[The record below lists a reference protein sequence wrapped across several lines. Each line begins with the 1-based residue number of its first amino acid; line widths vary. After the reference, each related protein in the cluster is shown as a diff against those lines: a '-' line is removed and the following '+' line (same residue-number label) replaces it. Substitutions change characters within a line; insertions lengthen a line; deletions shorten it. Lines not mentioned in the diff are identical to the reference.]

1 MRWRNANEH
10 KKAFVEQTALEYFQQ
25 FQSLQNFKASSS
37 SATNQEG
44 NGCVFQVMALA
55 SIAHDIR

>member
-1 MRWRNANEH
+1 MVLIFLSLTFEN
-10 KKAFVEQTALEYFQQ
+10 KAASLKSLEK
-25 FQSLQNFKASSS
+25 FKASSSS